1 MRSTATITTSN
12 GITWYYEQEGS
23 GPDIVLI
30 PDGLGECGMF
40 SKPMTEIAAG
50 GFRVT
55 TFDMPGMSRS
65 SDAPV
70 ETYTEVTA
78 QKLASYV
85 VNLLDHLQITT
96 ATFWG
101 CSSAGSTVLVL
112 CKDYPDRVR
121 SALVHEAPTTL
132 MDFLLELDNHDDEA
146 ISQKLDVINRSMQN
160 FQEAWEG
167 LGPEVHAR
175 LWKNYPVWARGYP
188 RTIPLSTPIND
199 LETVAQRP
207 LFWTVGGETPMA
219 LFFENVMGATKAGIE
234 IKLLPGGH
242 LVYVSHP
249 HEFAKHVVE
258 QASKYRHER

>member
-1 MRSTATITTSN
+1 MRTTSTTTTSN
-12 GITWYYEQEGS
+12 GITWHYEQEGT

-30 PDGLGECGMF
+30 PDGLGECAMF
-40 SKPMTEIAAG
+40 SKPMITIASS

-65 SDAPV
+65 ASAPK

-78 QKLASYV
+78 QKLASYI
-85 VNLLDHLQITT
+85 VNLLDHLNIRQ

-121 SALVHEAPTTL
+121 SAMVHEAPTTL
-132 MDFLLELDNHDDEA
+132 VDFLLELEEHDDET
-146 ISQKLDVINRSMQN
+146 ISQKMDAINKSMQN
-160 FQEAWEG
+160 FQEEWQG
-167 LGPEVHAR
+167 LGSEVHAR

-188 RTIPLSTPIND
+188 RTIPTSTPIND
-199 LETVAQRP
+199 LDLKLIARKP
-207 LFWTVGGETPMA
+207 LIWTVGSETPMA
-219 LFFENVMGATKAGIE
+219 LFFENVVGATKAGIE
-234 IKLLPGGH
+234 MSLLPGGH

-249 HEFAKHVVE
+249 EEFANHVLE
-258 QASKYRHER
+258 QAKKCV